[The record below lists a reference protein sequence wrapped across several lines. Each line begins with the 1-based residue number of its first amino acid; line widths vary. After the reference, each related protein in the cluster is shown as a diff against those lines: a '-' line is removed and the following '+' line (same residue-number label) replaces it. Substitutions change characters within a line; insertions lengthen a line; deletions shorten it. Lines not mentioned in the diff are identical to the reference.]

1 MARDEAYRE
10 AEQRIEAARQAGATK
25 LDLSSMQLTELPEA
39 IAALTQLQSL
49 NLYDNQLTELPEVIA
64 ALTQLQSLG
73 LSDDQPV
80 VEPSPLCRRNRLSQS
95 PASGVC
101 ATDGTLRSVLQGG
114 A

>member
-49 NLYDNQLTELPEVIA
+49 NLYDN
-64 ALTQLQSLG
+64 
-73 LSDDQPV
+73 
-80 VEPSPLCRRNRLSQS
+80 N
-95 PASGVC
+95 
-101 ATDGTLRSVLQGG
+101 
-114 A
+114 